1 VSAFGGRLGGVGPV
15 VDDAFHDDGGGELL
29 YAGQGGQLLVA
40 EGLVCLQA
48 RGGDAEQVV
57 GVAEKPFGVPDL
69 ADFREAVFEFGDGRG
84 VFAVHGDLHQDFEA
98 EPDRGRVDDGPV
110 AADYTGTFQFAEPP
124 VARRGAEGDPL
135 RQIGDGE
142 PTFGLQRGKDLPVSR
157 VYYQDY
163 CAMRRFSA

>member
-1 VSAFGGRLGGVGPV
+1 M
-15 VDDAFHDDGGGELL
+15 

-69 ADFREAVFEFGDGRG
+69 GDFREAVFEFGDGGG

-98 EPDRGRVDDGPV
+98 EPDRVGHLNLKAATLGRL
-110 AADYTGTFQFAEPP
+110 
-124 VARRGAEGDPL
+124 GDFEQAL
-135 RQIGDGE
+135 ELYRQVLE
-142 PTFGLQRGKDLPVSR
+142 RAPNQPR
-157 VYYQDY
+157 VLMSYGH
-163 CAMRRFSA
+163 MLKTVGRLE